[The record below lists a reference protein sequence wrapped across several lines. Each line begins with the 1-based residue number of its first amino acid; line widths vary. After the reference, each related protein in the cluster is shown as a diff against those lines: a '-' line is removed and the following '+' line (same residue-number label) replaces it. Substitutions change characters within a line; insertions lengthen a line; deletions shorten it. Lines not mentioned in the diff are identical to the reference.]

1 MSVASRTNIV
11 HYASMKEDT
20 LVQFKLML
28 PAGLKKRIEERASD
42 NRRTLSQE
50 IVVVLE
56 RAFPSAQDRVR
67 MAHALAELAELVEEF
82 EGEEREALMPLVRKK
97 IDDELHTLEQLKT
110 QLEKGGK
117 DDG

>member
-1 MSVASRTNIV
+1 MSVASRTNFV
-11 HYASMKEDT
+11 HYACMKEDA

-28 PAGLKKRIEERASD
+28 PAGLKKRVEESASA

-50 IVVVLE
+50 IVAILE

-67 MAHALAELAELVEEF
+67 MSHALADLAQLVEEF

-97 IDDELHTLEQLKT
+97 IDDELNTLEQLRT
-110 QLEKGGK
+110 ALESKR
-117 DDG
+117 DDD